1 MTTNAQLWIIDDD
14 DSIRW
19 VLEKAFADSRYHVR
33 SFANG
38 EDFFSALKTD
48 ARGKRS
54 GRA

>member
-33 SFANG
+33 SLANG
-38 EDFFSALKTD
+38 EHFFSALK
-48 ARGKRS
+48 AGKGISRW
-54 GRA
+54 GF